1 MRRRDPRRRARLT
14 LVRGDAARLDAAFA

>member
-1 MRRRDPRRRARLT
+1 MRRRYPRRRARLT